1 MHIEDCASAE
11 QDVPHLHG
19 GKAERTESSGGG
31 WDCDPCT
38 LHNAYEN
45 RYCGACENPR
55 PKQANK
61 TKAKNKQKKQR
72 KQAVDSD
79 DDDFLPDV

>member
-1 MHIEDCASAE
+1 MSTARYC
-11 QDVPHLHG
+11 VG
-19 GKAERTESSGGG
+19 GGGG
-31 WDCDPCT
+31 WDCDLCT
-38 LHNAYEN
+38 LHNAYED
-45 RYCGACENPR
+45 RYCGTCENPR